1 MPGPNFLATRHGTSI
16 GQVFELRGS
25 TIAEQIGANVSRHV
39 SALSELQ
46 RAGPFAARLHG
57 QLMGFFGNFDTT
69 SGGIYRWDLDT
80 QAWIRFYNFSARQRT
95 DGLID
100 GGFCMVTGTNGH
112 PYLISFG
119 QDQFQVRYWLRV
131 NSPTSVTGFFPAVN
145 VTSGPGP
152 LAFEW
157 KNLAWASQ
165 RVNGT
170 IYSYDPVSG
179 IETIYA
185 APAPTTGSQLWT
197 RFFSVDDRLFV
208 VYEKASRD
216 FASTVYEF
224 SLGSFIS
231 TGVTIRY
238 DRGLPS
244 GGTQPGRGVASSTA
258 FKHGDS
264 AYVVAKGSDPAA
276 SSAADEGLG
285 FYRFFV
291 NTPGGALQV
300 QELTAQIPVA
310 IRRAGPSTLPDQQR
324 YMVWSFVDDQTDPA
338 NPQPYVIF
346 CPESDAETGATL
358 FRLVMDG
365 VTEWVN
371 EVSLPT
377 TSYFGYP
384 DAFWGAG
391 HFLNGK
397 ETTGSKLVTGE
408 VWTTTKGSAGVQLNY
423 KAYGDQL
430 VVPHGAVTAGPFET
444 NETIT
449 SSSGGS
455 ATIGETLPVTGEV
468 RLFSVTGT
476 FLNGDT
482 ITQTT
487 GTNAGANA
495 VQSAPSSGGQ
505 ADKTVRFR
513 YYLDGQRTLG
523 VPSTGICSLVA
534 GSNSRGVIVG
544 GNEIQNEI
552 AEFGDNN
559 LVFGPVPGIVE
570 WDFLSDGIPEASVSA
585 IKIEVERP

>member
-408 VWTTTKGSAGVQLNY
+408 VWTTSKGSAGVQSRRRHRRPLRDQRDDHEQQRRV
-423 KAYGDQL
+423 GDD
-430 VVPHGAVTAGPFET
+430 
-444 NETIT
+444 
-449 SSSGGS
+449 
-455 ATIGETLPVTGEV
+455 
-468 RLFSVTGT
+468 RR
-476 FLNGDT
+476 D
-482 ITQTT
+482 
-487 GTNAGANA
+487 
-495 VQSAPSSGGQ
+495 APSNRGGPPLLRNWHVPERRHDHADNGNERWSERRPERTKFRGPGGQ
-505 ADKTVRFR
+505 DGPLPLLPRRTKNTRCP
-513 YYLDGQRTLG
+513 LDRDLLARRRVEQPRRDRRRQRDPERDRRIRRQQPGLRPNTRR
-523 VPSTGICSLVA
+523 C
-534 GSNSRGVIVG
+534 RVG
-544 GNEIQNEI
+544 
-552 AEFGDNN
+552 F
-559 LVFGPVPGIVE
+559 PV
-570 WDFLSDGIPEASVSA
+570 
-585 IKIEVERP
+585 